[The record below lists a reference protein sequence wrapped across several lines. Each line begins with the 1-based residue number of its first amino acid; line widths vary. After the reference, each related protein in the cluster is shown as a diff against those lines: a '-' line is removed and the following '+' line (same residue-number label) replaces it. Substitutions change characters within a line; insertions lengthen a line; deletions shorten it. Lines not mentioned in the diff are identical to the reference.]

1 MNRDLFLVTG
11 ANGFVA
17 SNLVELL
24 IAEKKKVRAMI
35 RNPENAKLFAGKPV
49 EVVIGDMKD
58 PASLKKAVEG
68 VGGVYHI
75 AAVYRQ
81 ADLPEDEFFR
91 INTQGT
97 KDLLDLSIEAG
108 VERFVH
114 CSTGGVLG
122 HVNPVPGTDKSPYAP
137 GDMYQRSKT
146 EAEKIVLEYT
156 RGGKIRGAIIR
167 PAMVY
172 GPGDTRHYKMF
183 KMIQK
188 GTFFYVG
195 KGMAWCHFV
204 DVRDLVRAF
213 YLAMTHEDRTG
224 EIYCVPGKEPRR
236 LKEAVKEIS
245 KQLNVSEPWLHLPV
259 VPMQLAGTLC
269 ELICKPFKISPP
281 LYRRRVDFFVKD
293 RNFDRFKAE
302 REIGYVPRQD
312 FKEEVQDMIKWYRE
326 HGWLS

>member
-1 MNRDLFLVTG
+1 MKRDLFLVTG
-11 ANGFVA
+11 ANGYIA
-17 SNLVELL
+17 SNLVDLL
-24 IAEKKKVRAMI
+24 VRENKKVRAMI
-35 RNPENAKLFAGKPV
+35 RNPKNAEIFAGKPV
-49 EVVIGDMKD
+49 EVIIGDMKD
-58 PASLKKAVEG
+58 KASLRRAVEG

-81 ADLPEDEFFR
+81 ADLPEEEFFA

-97 KDLLDLSIEAG
+97 KDLLDVSIEAG

-146 EAEKIVLEYT
+146 EAEKIVIDYT
-156 RGGKIRGAIIR
+156 RNGKIRGAIIR
-167 PAMVY
+167 PAMVF

-183 KMIQK
+183 KMLQK

-213 YLAMTHEDRTG
+213 YLAMTNEERTG
-224 EIYCVPGKEPRR
+224 EIYSIPGKEPRR
-236 LKEAVKEIS
+236 LKEAVKVICR
-245 KQLNVSEPWLHLPV
+245 QLNVSEPWLHLPV
-259 VPMQLAGTLC
+259 VPMQTLGTLC
-269 ELICKPFKISPP
+269 ELVCKPFGINPP

-302 REIGYVPRQD
+302 KEIGYVPAQD
-312 FKEEVQDMIKWYRE
+312 FEEEVRDSISWYRD

>member
-1 MNRDLFLVTG
+1 MKRDLFLVTG
-11 ANGFVA
+11 ANGFIA
-17 SNLVELL
+17 SNLVNLL
-24 IAEKKKVRAMI
+24 VAEKKRVRALI
-35 RNPENAKLFAGKPV
+35 RNPKNAEVFAGKPV

-58 PASLKKAVEG
+58 KASLRRAVEG
-68 VGGVYHI
+68 VGGVYHM

-81 ADLPEDEFFR
+81 ADLPESEFIA
-91 INTQGT
+91 INQLGT
-97 KDLLDLSIEAG
+97 KDLLDVSIEAG

-156 RGGKIRGAIIR
+156 RGGKIRGAVIR

-213 YLAMTHEDRTG
+213 YLAMSNEERTG
-224 EIYCVPGKEPRR
+224 EIYSIPGFEPRR

-245 KQLNVSEPWLHLPV
+245 QQLGVAEPWLHLPV
-259 VPMQLAGTLC
+259 VPMQLAGTVC
-269 ELICKPFKISPP
+269 ELLCKPFGINPP

-293 RNFDRFKAE
+293 RNFDRSKAE
-302 REIGYVPRQD
+302 QEIGYVPTQD
-312 FKEEVQDMIKWYRE
+312 FKKEVSDMIAWYRQ
-326 HGWLS
+326 HGWLA